1 MFRDG
6 VQKEPLDPSLVK
18 NHLLKPRDP
27 RNRVWDLITALNSAV
42 AVRVPEVD
50 LEHVVRFAPD
60 AVGEVEAVEDFET
73 AALQTVGLAVE
84 NLGGLVILGC
94 CSYDIR

>member
-6 VQKEPLDPSLVK
+6 VKKEALDPSLVE
-18 NHLLKPRDP
+18 NHLLEPRDP
-27 RNRVWDLITALNSAV
+27 RNRIRDLVAALDPAV

-50 LEHVVRFAPD
+50 LEHVVRLAPH

-73 AALQTVGLAVE
+73 AALQPVGLAVE
-84 NLGGLVILGC
+84 DLRFTLVVNRVVVI
-94 CSYDIR
+94 